1 MWRMISSRR
10 SSSSRRGQRHCCN
23 VHRTTPCNSAGTCDT
38 HHATCSAVHATRCST
53 RDMQHAAWRH
63 TMMPHGSSW
72 HRETPRPLAGS
83 AEPRVLWHAVRVSV
97 AVLLRQEH
105 KSLDGW
111 KAQPIDAAADADEEG
126 FATPPCNLPII
137 AGGASG
143 NSVPPCVQRS
153 EAATCNGTAR
163 CATQSVACTTRQATC
178 NAARCA
184 RFLLACHTSSGMLRC
199 RYPPHCPLS
208 STNATLWSA
217 TRRVVC
223 LVRRSAC
230 GDGSR
235 DASARCGNLSVR
247 VWSACNMQHAPWQL
261 SAGRPWTPRVTPAV
275 RHVAR
280 CRGAARGT
288 PRHVSHS
295 GVECR
300 GCDGRRRLPHG

>member
-1 MWRMISSRR
+1 M
-10 SSSSRRGQRHCCN
+10 GL
-23 VHRTTPCNSAGTCDT
+23 AGTGRRHGHWLEARSHVSCGT
-38 HHATCSAVHATRCST
+38 LSAC
-53 RDMQHAAWRH
+53 
-63 TMMPHGSSW
+63 
-72 HRETPRPLAGS
+72 PLQCCCCG
-83 AEPRVLWHAVRVSV
+83 
-97 AVLLRQEH
+97 QEH

-111 KAQPIDAAADADEEG
+111 KAQPSDAAADADEEG

-137 AGGASG
+137 AEEHRGTVCHHAC
-143 NSVPPCVQRS
+143 NVAKLQHATERRDVQHKALRALHDMQHATPPVAPGFSSHVTRQVACCACS
-153 EAATCNGTAR
+153 SPPR
-163 CATQSVACTTRQATC
+163 CA
-178 NAARCA
+178 
-184 RFLLACHTSSGMLRC
+184 
-199 RYPPHCPLS
+199 LS

-261 SAGRPWTPRVTPAV
+261 SAGRPLDATCHA
-275 RHVAR
+275 
-280 CRGAARGT
+280 RGAARGT

-295 GVECR
+295 GVACH